1 MLMSNENLNE
11 LWSRAKELLK
21 EETTVITYQTWIQ
34 PLELKSVRDNVIVLV
49 ASNSFQKDT
58 IESRYLALLINTFNF
73 ITNKKCNVIIKL
85 KDEEDVNIPNVN
97 NITNNK
103 MFINSGL
110 NPKYTFETFVV
121 GGNNKFAHA
130 AAQGVSD
137 NPRLKI

>member
-1 MLMSNENLNE
+1 MSNENLNE

>member
-34 PLELKSVRDNVIVLV
+34 PLELISVRDNVIVLV